1 MKNLMRI
8 KKMIILLLL
17 FSLSVASCDFTPFL
31 SDSSYD
37 TQAVASGKATII
49 ARMTLTAEPVL
60 VETASS
66 VEVKDTETV
75 EVQCAYA
82 WAVNPEPDLTRQFQA
97 VIPKSMQPMIQMGA
111 AWYGENCVDI
121 LTNRVVQFLAKDME
135 ITVSYTVL
143 SSQTATWMG
152 EQIEQVMSLLIP
164 ELEKNPQWAGY
175 PKNFHFVF
183 NQAGEM
189 STVNFDLDK
198 YLNLKEKI
206 GLSGEAL
213 LLALRN

>member
-8 KKMIILLLL
+8 TKMILLLL

-31 SDSSYD
+31 SDSSFD
-37 TQAVASGKATII
+37 TEAVASGKATII

-66 VEVKDTETV
+66 VEVKSTETV

-82 WAVNPEPDLTRQFQA
+82 WAVIPEPELTSQFQA
-97 VIPKSMQPMIQMGA
+97 VIPQSMQSMIQMGV

-121 LTNRVVQFLAKDME
+121 LTNRVVQFSAKDME
-135 ITVSYTVL
+135 ITVSYTMQ

-152 EQIEQVMSLLIP
+152 EQIEQVMTLLIP
-164 ELEKNPQWAGY
+164 ELEQNPQWASY

-183 NQAGEM
+183 NQSGET
-189 STVNFDLDK
+189 STVNFDLEQ
-198 YLNLKEKI
+198 YLNLQEKQ

-213 LLALRN
+213 LQALRN